1 MKINEALGNITKIIY
16 PDNSSPV
23 VERSVDMLTAF
34 LSSSKTVVEP
44 VKNVLTE
51 EKAFVIAV
59 TPAHQLKEIGIKKPL
74 KPKDVFVYILLRK
87 NGTGYCITSHTRYL
101 FSFVNH
107 LIGNMAEW
115 DIDAVNCGK
124 WIVPSFTW
132 QRISYDYF
140 LTQQGR
146 IQYGLNRESYIAEL
160 ARLGYTHVEVNGL
173 AFPMGLE
180 TGPKGEAYP
189 MFYTYCP
196 ALDQFVSSRLNKGLY
211 PNYFLSA
218 NLAFLKQNA
227 KLAVE
232 YGLVPGLLCF
242 EPRSVPEEFFHQYP
256 MLRGARV
263 DHPFRSFK
271 PRYNMTITH
280 PLVRQHYAEMM
291 GNLLK
296 EVPELGFIT
305 IWTNDSGAGFE
316 HTKSLYVGRNGGAF
330 LIREWKDDTEI
341 SRLAGENALRFFR
354 ILRDEAR
361 KINPGFRVIT
371 RMESFYGEQ
380 ETIWE
385 GLGNGLEIE
394 TSSLLAKGWEMP
406 YNHPK
411 YRDSNQINAG
421 TVYQMDFDQREKDLT
436 KDLVSRDSAAH
447 FYFSAGPHSLF
458 DPLVGIPYP
467 NLTFRRLK
475 MLHQNGVELLA
486 CTGGISPPE
495 LVPHD
500 INQEVIH
507 SFQYDPDMDID
518 GFLEKT
524 AMKWAEGGNVNAL
537 VDAWKLTDEAILA
550 FPNVSPLYSTYG
562 FTWYRL
568 WARPLV
574 PDIEKIPQEQ
584 RDYYE
589 NFMCT
594 TPHNPNNVD
603 LSRDVLFYLTN
614 PDKSKQDMERIDA
627 HVWDPLNKAIQVLEQ
642 ALNKTAMVPGE
653 NNVLYDQWIRI
664 KALKCWMK
672 TQRNIAAWI
681 TGVYGY
687 MDAKSE
693 KLKSI
698 ERNRVRDLIRQ
709 EIDNSKI
716 LCDLF
721 ESGVEFMAMTD
732 QGETPLIYGKNLK
745 ELMKVRIS
753 LMENHIDD
761 EPFIDHGYM
770 ERKAGESPNRL
781 TVNKRSD
788 G

>member
-1 MKINEALGNITKIIY
+1 MKINEALTNITKISY
-16 PDNSSPV
+16 PDSSPPV
-23 VERSVDMLTAF
+23 VQKSIDL
-34 LSSSKTVVEP
+34 LSTSIVSSKTVIEP
-44 VKNVLTE
+44 VKKAVPG
-51 EKAFVIAV
+51 EKAFVVAV
-59 TPAHQLKEIGIKKPL
+59 ASAPQLKELGIKKPL
-74 KPKDVFVYILLRK
+74 KPKDFFIYILLRK
-87 NGTGYCITSHTRYL
+87 NGTGYCVSSHNRYL
-101 FSFVNH
+101 YSFINH
-107 LIGNMAEW
+107 LIQRMGEW
-115 DIDAVNCGK
+115 NIDVINCGK
-124 WIVPSFTW
+124 WIVPSFIW

-146 IQYGLNRESYIAEL
+146 IQQGLNRESYLAEL
-160 ARLGYTHVEVNGL
+160 ARLGFTHIEVNGL

-180 TGPKGEAYP
+180 TGPGGEAYP

-211 PNYFLSA
+211 PNDYLSA

-227 KLAVE
+227 KRAVE

-242 EPRSVPEEFFHQYP
+242 EPRSVPEQFFHEYP

-280 PLVRQHYAEMM
+280 PLVRQHYAELIR
-291 GNLLK
+291 NLML
-296 EVPELGFIT
+296 EVPGLGFIT

-316 HTKSLYVGRNGGAF
+316 HTKSLYVGRNGGAY
-330 LIREWKDDTEI
+330 LIREWKDDAEI

-354 ILRDEAR
+354 LLRDEAR
-361 KINPGFRVIT
+361 RINPDFRVIT
-371 RMESFYGEQ
+371 RMESFYGEH

-385 GLGNGLEIE
+385 GLTDGLEIE
-394 TSSLLAKGWEMP
+394 TSSLLARGWEMP
-406 YNHPK
+406 YTHPI

-421 TVYQMDFDQREKDLT
+421 TVYQMDFDEREKKLSDDLM
-436 KDLVSRDSAAH
+436 KRKSVAH

-458 DPLVGIPYP
+458 DPLIGIPYP
-467 NLTFRRLK
+467 SLTHQRLK
-475 MLHQNGVELLA
+475 MMYENGVRFLA
-486 CTGGISPPE
+486 CTGGIPPPE

-507 SFQYDPDMDID
+507 TFQYEPDMDID
-518 GFLEKT
+518 AFIENMAL
-524 AMKWAEGGNVNAL
+524 KWTGGGNADVL
-537 VDAWKLTDEAILA
+537 LKAWKLTEKAILA
-550 FPNVSPLYSTYG
+550 FPIVTPLYSTYG

-603 LSRDVLFYLTN
+603 LSRDVLFHLTD
-614 PDKSKQDMERIDA
+614 PEKSDRDMERIDA
-627 HVWDPLNKAIQVLEQ
+627 NVWGPLNSAITELEQ
-642 ALNKTAMVPGE
+642 ALNKAPSDPGE
-653 NNVLYDQWIRI
+653 STVLYEQWIRI
-664 KALKCWMK
+664 KALKCWMT

-687 MDAKSE
+687 MNAGNEKS
-693 KLKSI
+693 KSAA
-698 ERNRVRDLIRQ
+698 RKRVVDLIQQ
-709 EIDNSKI
+709 EIDNSNA
-716 LCDLF
+716 LCELLD
-721 ESGVEFMAMTD
+721 SGVEFMAMTD
-732 QGETPLIYGKNLK
+732 QGETPLVYGKNLK
-745 ELMKVRIS
+745 ELLKVRIS
-753 LMENHIDD
+753 LMEKHIHD

-770 ERKAGESPNRL
+770 ERKAGERKHPYP
-781 TVNKRSD
+781 SD
-788 G
+788 HL